1 MTEGLNEAGL
11 GFTVNWDTTAN
22 TLLNYSGTEDTI
34 PRSAI
39 AFTDL
44 CTYVLGSFATVEE
57 VKQAFNVEEG
67 GIEVVNFELPGP
79 LQATVLSALGKLNT
93 LHFHIV
99 DAKGND
105 LVLEF
110 EHDTGVL
117 LIRDN
122 PLGILTNEPQLP
134 EQYDLLAQYLKE
146 TQNVTTLADGTPMQ
160 NYVTL
165 PGAFDPISR
174 FQRLA
179 ILNSV
184 VNVYPYSSTPKA
196 SYSPYFGMTP
206 GKPEL
211 IEVMLM
217 LQKVTLP
224 LSLNYDSQL
233 ETSPSIGSLDRTQWT
248 VLRDH
253 TDKVIYFNS
262 PTSPQYQALDI
273 KVLAKRYK
281 KGLRMLKVHSGAGNW
296 YKDSTLKL
304 TATKP
309 LAGK

>member
-1 MTEGLNEAGL
+1 MNTARVIYVCGLR
-11 GFTVNWDTTAN
+11 WS
-22 TLLNYSGTEDTI
+22 TLSCQGPSRTKCSLHW
-34 PRSAI
+34 
-39 AFTDL
+39 
-44 CTYVLGSFATVEE
+44 GS
-57 VKQAFNVEEG
+57 
-67 GIEVVNFELPGP
+67 
-79 LQATVLSALGKLNT
+79 LNT

-99 DAKGND
+99 DANGND

-117 LIRDN
+117 LLRDN

-134 EQYDLLAQYLKE
+134 EQLQLLALYMKE
-146 TQNVTTLADGTPMQ
+146 TQNVTALADGTLMT

-179 ILNSV
+179 LLNSV

-196 SYSPYFGMTP
+196 SYSPYFGITP

-211 IEVMLM
+211 ITVMLM

-224 LSLNYDSQL
+224 LSINYNSQL
-233 ETSPSIGSLDRTQWT
+233 ETSPSIGSQDRTQWT

-253 TDKVIYFNS
+253 TDKVLYFNS

-273 KVLAKRYK
+273 KVLARRYK
-281 KGLRMLKVHSGAGNW
+281 KGVRILKVHNGAEQW
-296 YKDSTLKL
+296 FKDSTLKMI
-304 TATKP
+304 AKKP
-309 LAGK
+309 SSA